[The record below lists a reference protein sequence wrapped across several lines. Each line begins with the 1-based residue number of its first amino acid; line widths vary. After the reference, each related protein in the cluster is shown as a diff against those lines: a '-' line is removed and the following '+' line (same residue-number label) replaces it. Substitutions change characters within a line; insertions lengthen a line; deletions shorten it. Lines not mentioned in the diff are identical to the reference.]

1 MRMPLGRKCYI
12 MGAPLGPQVLY
23 YRSIIRSSRATPLTV
38 VRVIIQ
44 KKTVSASRVLV
55 ESTVKASSGSCRS
68 TLLVDKI
75 AYNGLFE
82 FFLNLNKNKTLPFYL
97 KWGSRG
103 SNDISY
109 TLFYIGWVL
118 RSLAANFR

>member
-1 MRMPLGRKCYI
+1 
-12 MGAPLGPQVLY
+12 MGAPFGPQVLY
-23 YRSIIRSSRATPLTV
+23 YRSILRSSRTTPLTV
-38 VRVIIQ
+38 VRVLIQ
-44 KKTVSASRVLV
+44 KKTVSGSRVLI
-55 ESTVKASSGSCRS
+55 ESKVKASSGSCRS

-97 KWGSRG
+97 KWKSRE

>member
-1 MRMPLGRKCYI
+1 
-12 MGAPLGPQVLY
+12 MGAPLGPDVLY
-23 YRSIIRSSRATPLTV
+23 CRSILRSSRATRLTV

-44 KKTVSASRVLV
+44 KRLSGSRVLV
-55 ESTVKASSGSCRS
+55 ESTVKTTSGSCRS
-68 TLLVDKI
+68 TLLVYEI

-97 KWGSRG
+97 KWGSRK
-103 SNDISY
+103 SNDLSY

-118 RSLAANFR
+118 QSITANFK

>member
-1 MRMPLGRKCYI
+1 MRM
-12 MGAPLGPQVLY
+12 PLGPQVLY
-23 YRSIIRSSRATPLTV
+23 YRSILWSSRTTPLTV

-44 KKTVSASRVLV
+44 KRLSGSRVLV
-55 ESTVKASSGSCRS
+55 ESTVKTTSGSCRS
-68 TLLVDKI
+68 MLLVDKI

-97 KWGSRG
+97 KWESRG

-118 RSLAANFR
+118 HSLAANFK